1 MSNGNN
7 NNNINNNKN
16 NNKLNELSAF
26 LSTNSSILESQQ
38 QQNAMFGV
46 GNVGSLTLVQ
56 QSQNQNASSSM
67 PLFIGK
73 NGKPTRP
80 FKAYPKESLS
90 IPIVGSGNSS
100 ASATIS
106 ELISNGNSNNIN
118 NNNASSNNQKV
129 ILSANINALA
139 HLLSQ
144 QHQMGTNSFG

>member
-7 NNNINNNKN
+7 NNNKN

-38 QQNAMFGV
+38 QQNAMFG
-46 GNVGSLTLVQ
+46 NVGSLTLVQ
-56 QSQNQNASSSM
+56 QSQNQNAASSM

-100 ASATIS
+100 ATIS
-106 ELISNGNSNNIN
+106 ELINNGNSNNNNN

-144 QHQMGTNSFG
+144 QHQMGNSGYG